1 MKLYKKVVP
10 YVLAGSAL
18 MFSGCRN
25 DHKDVVI
32 AKQSGKLYLDRN
44 NDGLCDAAIVFS
56 DTVMDLWYRYAVPG
70 DLLHYSIAQVAD
82 QPIMQSN
89 KIKPFDINGIQ
100 QFELRKIAQID
111 SLRQELNQPN
121 THGR

>member
-18 MFSGCRN
+18 VFSGCLN
-25 DHKDVVI
+25 DHKDVVV

-44 NDGLCDAAIVFS
+44 NDGLCDAAILFP
-56 DTVMDLWYRYAVPG
+56 DTVKNLWYRYTVPG
-70 DLLHYSIAQVAD
+70 DLLHYSISSMAD
-82 QPIMQSN
+82 GPVMRLDKIQP
-89 KIKPFDINGIQ
+89 KEINGVPYA
-100 QFELRKIAQID
+100 ELQKISQID